1 MKGKNYVLGI
11 IGGLI
16 GGFIASIPWILMYVY
31 GNMILSLLAI
41 LIALGALKGY
51 QIFKGKEDKNL
62 PIFII
67 IISVIVVTIATLIII
82 PKLLIIKDGNSIT
95 LTDLY
100 NNSEF
105 KTAII
110 KDYIISL
117 IFTGLGISGVISS
130 IKNKVNNENKANEG
144 SKVYRSV
151 NKLTYKLY
159 ENEFKKY
166 NATSKNNLIDKETI
180 LNNINLIDKDDI
192 FKSLIYQDAIKEVD
206 GKYYFAKK
214 IHQNY
219 TMLIIIIVLIVAIMV
234 GAILF
239 FDNNKDYNKIIKNN
253 ITYEIPSNWKEYDDE
268 TLKNKFYYVP
278 DFDESGYSGV
288 ISVTY
293 YKTTYTIN
301 DYEEMKNQIY
311 DMLKEDEYE
320 PTETKVFTLENGY
333 KVFEIDYLEDKVED
347 KLYYV
352 FTDNNYAL
360 VYSTNFFNEKV
371 TNIDEITKNII
382 NSISFK

>member
-16 GGFIASIPWILMYVY
+16 GGFIASIPWVLMYVY

-82 PKLLIIKDGNSIT
+82 PKLLIIKDGSSIT

-166 NATSKNNLIDKETI
+166 NATSKNNLIDK
-180 LNNINLIDKDDI
+180 DDI

-206 GKYYFAKK
+206 GKYYFAKR

-219 TMLIIIIVLIVAIMV
+219 TMLIIIIVLIVAIMI

-239 FDNNKDYNKIIKNN
+239 FDSSKEYNKITKNH
-253 ITYEIPSNWKEYDDE
+253 ISYEIPSNWKEYDDE

-311 DMLKEDEYE
+311 DMLKQDEYE
-320 PTETKVFTLENGY
+320 VTETKEFTLENGY

-352 FTDNNYAL
+352 ITDNNYAL
-360 VYSTNFFNEKV
+360 VYSTNYFSEKV
-371 TNIDEITKNII
+371 GNIDTITKNII

>member
-1 MKGKNYVLGI
+1 
-11 IGGLI
+11 
-16 GGFIASIPWILMYVY
+16 
-31 GNMILSLLAI
+31 
-41 LIALGALKGY
+41 
-51 QIFKGKEDKNL
+51 
-62 PIFII
+62 
-67 IISVIVVTIATLIII
+67 
-82 PKLLIIKDGNSIT
+82 
-95 LTDLY
+95 
-100 NNSEF
+100 
-105 KTAII
+105 
-110 KDYIISL
+110 
-117 IFTGLGISGVISS
+117 
-130 IKNKVNNENKANEG
+130 
-144 SKVYRSV
+144 
-151 NKLTYKLY
+151 
-159 ENEFKKY
+159 
-166 NATSKNNLIDKETI
+166 
-180 LNNINLIDKDDI
+180 
-192 FKSLIYQDAIKEVD
+192 
-206 GKYYFAKK
+206 
-214 IHQNY
+214 
-219 TMLIIIIVLIVAIMV
+219 MV

-239 FDNNKDYNKIIKNN
+239 FDNNKDYNKITKNN